1 MDLAYTVSG
10 FGVGFLVGLT
20 GVGGGSLMTPLL
32 VFLFGFKPSV
42 AVGTDLLFAAITK
55 TGGVFVHH
63 GKHGSVDWK
72 IVGLLALGSLPFSVV
87 TLFVLKY
94 LASIGKETTGTI
106 TFALGIALV
115 LTACSILIRSLL
127 LRKAAKLGQIDDA
140 HSNEA
145 NAARFQRFHSSV
157 TVLTGAVLGVLVT
170 LSSVGA
176 GALGTIALLFL
187 YPKMTTLKIVGTDLA
202 HAIPLTA
209 VAGLGHLGLGNV
221 DLVLLGSLLIGS
233 LPGIWIGSHLSAKV
247 PEKVLRPILA
257 SILMLIGL
265 KFVLQ

>member
-106 TFALGIALV
+106 TFSLGIALL

-127 LRKAAKLGQIDDA
+127 MRKAAKLGQIDDE

-157 TVLTGAVLGVLVT
+157 TILTGIGDAVIGGCWRIGYGCLVVS
-170 LSSVGA
+170 LSKNDHAKNCRHRFGSRHTADRCGWDRSPQSGKRRFGIA
-176 GALGTIALLFL
+176 G
-187 YPKMTTLKIVGTDLA
+187 
-202 HAIPLTA
+202 
-209 VAGLGHLGLGNV
+209 
-221 DLVLLGSLLIGS
+221 
-233 LPGIWIGSHLSAKV
+233 
-247 PEKVLRPILA
+247 
-257 SILMLIGL
+257 
-265 KFVLQ
+265 